1 LAGVIAAASVVLA
14 GSVYRSM
21 QHQAQETEE
30 RLLQQVQLQMKAENL
45 AAQRAVSGMLHALLV
60 QLLDCLLLTRCSLC
74 HSHALHS
81 ASNGLWW

>member
-1 LAGVIAAASVVLA
+1 MYGPCCLQSCGRGPTLAGVIAAASVVLA

-45 AAQRAVSGMLHALLV
+45 AAQRAVRGMLHAWLPGPIK
-60 QLLDCLLLTRCSLC
+60 C
-74 HSHALHS
+74 
-81 ASNGLWW
+81 W